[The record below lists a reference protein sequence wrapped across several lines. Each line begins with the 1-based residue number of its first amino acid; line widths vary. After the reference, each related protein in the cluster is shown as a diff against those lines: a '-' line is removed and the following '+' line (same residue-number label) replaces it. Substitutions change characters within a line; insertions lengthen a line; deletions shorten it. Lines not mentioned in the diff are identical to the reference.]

1 MELAH
6 TRRFR
11 IFRNCAQS
19 VDTTG
24 DYMPFVVIVDDRAT
38 NRSIFSKLAGSLGE
52 HIEVEAFAAPDPAL
66 KWIGSKIPDLI
77 ITDYKMP
84 QMTGA
89 AFTQQIRALPNG
101 MDVPIIVITAYDDRA
116 FRLEALEAGA
126 TDFVQTPIDHQE
138 FVTRARNLLK
148 IGTRQKLIR
157 SRAYELAKELHDVE
171 QERQEL
177 LRDSRDRLAQVIDT
191 VPAMISA
198 SDRRGECIFVNAY
211 QTAALSGDADGGE
224 TGFKGEHANRSRQLD
239 ARVFATELALPA
251 FEEEIADASG
261 TNRVFLTTKTPLR
274 SAFNLVT
281 SVLTTSLD
289 ITEIKRAERHL
300 HHVAHHDT
308 LTGLPNR
315 LQVHLR
321 LEDTIDTAAADN
333 SAFALHFLD
342 LDRFKS
348 ISDAFGHHNG
358 DVLLAQ
364 VAKRL
369 ATVLGPKDILGRLG
383 GDEFAVIQPYI
394 GEGLD
399 AEAEALILAEKIR
412 HSFDAA
418 FEIDTRII
426 HATCSLGITVFPRDG
441 ATLDALLQN
450 ADLAMYRAKTQG
462 RNTVCLFEPEMQS
475 AVRDAAQLE
484 IDLRAGLLNREL
496 VLHYQP
502 QQDAKT
508 RHITGAEALVRWNRP
523 GHGIVYPDQFL
534 PVAEEAG
541 LMNAINLWV
550 LDAACRQAA
559 SWERKG
565 TPVRVG
571 INLSASL
578 FRHHDVAKLVTAAVN
593 RVGVSPHLIDLELT
607 ETTFLEDH
615 EQARRQII
623 ALQKLGVSFSVDDF
637 GTGYASFTYIETLPL
652 NRLKID
658 QAFIHNMSSRPG
670 GSAVI
675 RAIIGLGRG
684 LGLRVVAEG
693 VETETQLAELREE
706 GCDEVQGYLL
716 SRPLGAAEFETF
728 FRAHEAALSLSPT
741 GQQQ

>member
-1 MELAH
+1 
-6 TRRFR
+6 
-11 IFRNCAQS
+11 
-19 VDTTG
+19 
-24 DYMPFVVIVDDRAT
+24 MPFVVIVDDRAT
-38 NRSIFSKLAGSLGE
+38 NRSIFSKLAGSLAE

-157 SRAYELAKELHDVE
+157 SRAYALAKELQDVE
-171 QERQEL
+171 MERQEL

-211 QTAALSGDADGGE
+211 QTATLNGDGDGGV
-224 TGFKGEHANRSRQLD
+224 TGFQGEHAQRSRQLD
-239 ARVFATELALPA
+239 ARVFATELPLPA
-251 FEEEIADASG
+251 FEEEITDAAG
-261 TNRVFLTTKTPLR
+261 VTRVFLTTKTPLK
-274 SAFNLVT
+274 SACNAVT

-289 ITEIKRAERHL
+289 ITERKRAERHL
-300 HHVAHHDT
+300 HHVAHHDS

-315 LQVHLR
+315 MQVHLR
-321 LEDTIDTAAADN
+321 LEDAIDSATAEN
-333 SAFALHFLD
+333 SEFALHFLD

-358 DVLLAQ
+358 DVLLAE
-364 VAKRL
+364 VARRL
-369 ATVLGPKDILGRLG
+369 AAVLGPQDTLGRLG
-383 GDEFAVIQPYI
+383 GDEFAVIQSSI
-394 GEGLD
+394 GVGLA
-399 AEAEALILAEKIR
+399 AEAEARLLAEKIR
-412 HSFDAA
+412 HSFDAP
-418 FEIDTRII
+418 FDIDGRSI
-426 HATCSLGITVFPRDG
+426 HTTCSLGITLFPRDG
-441 ATLDALLQN
+441 VTLDALLQN
-450 ADLAMYRAKTQG
+450 ADLAMYRAKAQG

-475 AVRDAAQLE
+475 AIRDAAQLE

-502 QQDAKT
+502 QLDTQT
-508 RHITGAEALVRWNRP
+508 RRITGAEALVRWNRP

-541 LMNAINLWV
+541 LMNAVNLWV
-550 LDAACRQAA
+550 LDTACRQAA
-559 SWERKG
+559 AWERRG
-565 TPVRVG
+565 MPIRVG
-571 INLSASL
+571 INLSASV
-578 FRHHDVAKLVTAAVN
+578 FRHHDVAKLVTAAIL
-593 RVGVSPHLIDLELT
+593 RTGVSPHLIDLELT

-615 EQARRQII
+615 EQARREII

-637 GTGYASFTYIETLPL
+637 GTGYASFTYVETLPL

-658 QAFIHNMSSRPG
+658 QAFIHNMTSRPG

-675 RAIIGLGRG
+675 RAIIGLSRG

-693 VETETQLAELREE
+693 VETEDQLAELHAE

-716 SRPLGAAEFETF
+716 CRPLEAAAFESF
-728 FRAHEAALSLSPT
+728 FRDHMATFAPGDASESEQSKD
-741 GQQQ
+741 

>member
-1 MELAH
+1 MA
-6 TRRFR
+6 
-11 IFRNCAQS
+11 
-19 VDTTG
+19 
-24 DYMPFVVIVDDRAT
+24 FVVIVDDRAT
-38 NRSIFSKLAGSLGE
+38 NRSIFSKLAGSLGDD
-52 HIEVEAFAAPDPAL
+52 IEVEAFAAPDPAL
-66 KWIGSKIPDLI
+66 KSIGAKIPDLI

-157 SRAYELAKELHDVE
+157 SRAYALAKELQDVE

-211 QTAALSGDADGGE
+211 QTAALDPDADGRE
-224 TGFKGEHANRSRQLD
+224 TGFQGEHAARSRQLD
-239 ARVFATELALPA
+239 ARVFATELPLPA
-251 FEEEIADASG
+251 FEEEITDAAG
-261 TNRVFLTTKTPLR
+261 KTRVFLTSKTPLR
-274 SAFNLVT
+274 SGFSLVT

-289 ITEIKRAERHL
+289 ITERKRAERHL
-300 HHVAHHDT
+300 HHVAHHDA

-315 LQVHLR
+315 MQVHLR
-321 LEDTIDTAAADN
+321 LEDAIDAATAEN
-333 SAFALHFLD
+333 CKFALHFLD

-358 DVLLAQ
+358 DVLLSK
-364 VAKRL
+364 VAERL
-369 ATVLGPKDILGRLG
+369 ATVVGPYDSLGRLG
-383 GDEFAVIQPYI
+383 GDEFAVIQPC
-394 GEGLD
+394 EGQGPR
-399 AEAEALILAEKIR
+399 AEAEAGALAEKIR

-418 FEIDTRII
+418 FQIDGRVI
-426 HATCSLGITVFPRDG
+426 HTTCSLGITLFPRDG
-441 ATLDALLQN
+441 TTLDALLQN
-450 ADLAMYRAKTQG
+450 ADLAMYRAKAQG
-462 RNTVCLFEPEMQS
+462 RNTICFFESGMQS
-475 AVRDAAQLE
+475 AVRDAAQIE
-484 IDLRAGLLNREL
+484 IDLRAGLLNEEL

-502 QQDAKT
+502 QQDAVT
-508 RHITGAEALVRWNRP
+508 RRITGVEALVRWNRP
-523 GHGIVYPDQFL
+523 GHGIVYPDRFL

-559 SWERKG
+559 SWERRG
-565 TPVRVG
+565 MPVRVG

-578 FRHHDVAKLVTAAVN
+578 FRHHDVAKLVAEAVS
-593 RVGVSPHLIDLELT
+593 RAGVSPHLIDLELT
-607 ETTFLEDH
+607 ETTFLENH
-615 EQARRQII
+615 EEARRQII
-623 ALQKLGVSFSVDDF
+623 ALQKLGISFSVDDF

-658 QAFIHNMSSRPG
+658 QAFIHNMNSRPG
-670 GSAVI
+670 GSAVV

-693 VETETQLAELREE
+693 VETEAQFAELSAE
-706 GCDEVQGYLL
+706 GCDEMQGYLL
-716 SRPLGAAEFETF
+716 SRPLAAAELETF
-728 FRAHEAALSLSPT
+728 LAARGTTAAHEAAGRSEQPEASEDL
-741 GQQQ
+741 

>member
-1 MELAH
+1 MA
-6 TRRFR
+6 
-11 IFRNCAQS
+11 
-19 VDTTG
+19 
-24 DYMPFVVIVDDRAT
+24 FVVIVDDRAT
-38 NRSIFSKLAGSLGE
+38 NRSIFSKLAGSLGDD
-52 HIEVEAFAAPDPAL
+52 IEVEAFAAPDPAL
-66 KWIGSKIPDLI
+66 KSIGAKIPDLI

-89 AFTQQIRALPNG
+89 AFTQQIRSLPNG
-101 MDVPIIVITAYDDRA
+101 LDVPIIVITAYDDRA

-157 SRAYELAKELHDVE
+157 SRAYALAKELQDVE
-171 QERQEL
+171 LERQEL

-211 QTAALSGDADGGE
+211 QTAALDPDADGRE
-224 TGFKGEHANRSRQLD
+224 TGFQGEHAVRSRQLD

-251 FEEEIADASG
+251 FEEEITDASG
-261 TNRVFLTTKTPLR
+261 TTRVFLTSKTPLR
-274 SAFNLVT
+274 SGSNLVT

-289 ITEIKRAERHL
+289 ITERKRAERHL
-300 HHVAHHDT
+300 HHVAHHDA

-315 LQVHLR
+315 MQVHLR
-321 LEDTIDTAAADN
+321 LEDAIDAATAEN
-333 SAFALHFLD
+333 CRFALHFLD

-358 DVLLAQ
+358 DVLLSK
-364 VAKRL
+364 VAERL
-369 ATVLGPKDILGRLG
+369 ATVMGPYDSLGRLG
-383 GDEFAVIQPYI
+383 GDEFAVIQPC
-394 GEGLD
+394 EGNGPH
-399 AEAEALILAEKIR
+399 AEAEAGALAEKIR

-418 FEIDTRII
+418 FQIDGRVI
-426 HATCSLGITVFPRDG
+426 HTTCSLGITLFPRDG
-441 ATLDALLQN
+441 TTLDALLQN
-450 ADLAMYRAKTQG
+450 ADLAMYRAKAQG
-462 RNTVCLFEPEMQS
+462 RNTICFFESGMQS
-475 AVRDAAQLE
+475 AVREAAQIE
-484 IDLRAGLLNREL
+484 IDLRAGLLNEEL

-502 QQDAKT
+502 QQDALT
-508 RHITGAEALVRWNRP
+508 RRITGVEALVRWDRP
-523 GHGIVYPDQFL
+523 GHGIVYPDRFL
-534 PVAEEAG
+534 PIAEEAG

-559 SWERKG
+559 SWEQKG
-565 TPVRVG
+565 MPVRVG

-578 FRHHDVAKLVTAAVN
+578 FRQHDVAKLVAEAVA
-593 RVGVSPHLIDLELT
+593 RAGVSPRLIDLELT
-607 ETTFLEDH
+607 ETTFLENH
-615 EQARRQII
+615 EEARRQII
-623 ALQKLGVSFSVDDF
+623 ALQKLGISFSVDDF

-670 GSAVI
+670 GSAVV

-693 VETETQLAELREE
+693 VETEAQFAELSAE
-706 GCDEVQGYLL
+706 GCDEMQGYLL
-716 SRPLGAAEFETF
+716 SRPLSAAELETF
-728 FRAHEAALSLSPT
+728 LSARETTAEHDAASVPERSE
-741 GQQQ
+741 GSQDA

>member
-1 MELAH
+1 M
-6 TRRFR
+6 
-11 IFRNCAQS
+11 
-19 VDTTG
+19 VDG
-24 DYMPFVVIVDDRAT
+24 EYMPFVVIVDDRAT

-52 HIEVEAFAAPDPAL
+52 QIEVEAFAAPDPAL

-138 FVTRARNLLK
+138 FITRARNLLK

-157 SRAYELAKELHDVE
+157 SRAYALAKELHDVE

-198 SDRRGECIFVNAY
+198 SDRRGDCIFVNAY
-211 QTAALSGDADGGE
+211 QTEALGGE
-224 TGFKGEHANRSRQLD
+224 EDGNQTGFRGDHAQRSRQLD
-239 ARVFATELALPA
+239 ARVFTSELPLPA
-251 FEEEIADASG
+251 FEEEIEDASG
-261 TNRVFLTTKTPLR
+261 VSRVFLTTKTPLK

-289 ITEIKRAERHL
+289 ITERKRAERHL
-300 HHVAHHDT
+300 LHVAHHDA

-315 LQVHLR
+315 LQLHRR
-321 LEDTIDTAAADN
+321 LEDTIGVAAAEN
-333 SAFALHFLD
+333 SEFALHFLD

-348 ISDAFGHHNG
+348 VSDAFGHHNG
-358 DVLLAQ
+358 DVLLEE
-364 VAKRL
+364 VAKRISEAL
-369 ATVLGPKDILGRLG
+369 SANDCLGRLG
-383 GDEFAVIQPYI
+383 GDEFAIIQTQI
-394 GEGLD
+394 GAGAD
-399 AEAEALILAEKIR
+399 AESQAVALAEKVR
-412 HSFDAA
+412 HC
-418 FEIDTRII
+418 FETPFLIDGRTI
-426 HATCSLGITVFPRDG
+426 HTSCSLGITLFPRDG
-441 ATLDALLQN
+441 ATMEALLQN
-450 ADLAMYRAKTQG
+450 ADLAMYRAKDQG
-462 RNTVCLFEPEMQS
+462 RNTACLFEPDMQS

-484 IDLRAGLLNREL
+484 IDLRAGLLGREL

-502 QQDAKT
+502 QQDAQT
-508 RHITGAEALVRWNRP
+508 RRITGAEALVRWNRP
-523 GHGIVYPDQFL
+523 GHGLVYPDHFL
-534 PVAEEAG
+534 PIAEEAG
-541 LMNAINLWV
+541 LMNAVNLWV

-565 TPVRVG
+565 MPVRVG

-578 FRHHDVAKLVTAAVN
+578 FRQHDVAQLVVAAIK
-593 RVGVSPHLIDLELT
+593 RSGVSPQLIDLELT

-623 ALQKLGVSFSVDDF
+623 DLQKLGVSFAVDDF
-637 GTGYASFTYIETLPL
+637 GTGYASFTYIEKLPL

-658 QAFIHNMSSRPG
+658 QAFIHNMNSRPG
-670 GSAVI
+670 GSAVV

-693 VETETQLAELREE
+693 VETEAQYAELRAE
-706 GCDEVQGYLL
+706 GCDEVQGYLF
-716 SRPLGAAEFETF
+716 SRPLEATAFETF
-728 FRAHEAALSLSPT
+728 VKTQGHGLAVEAAAPAP
-741 GQQQ
+741 

>member
-1 MELAH
+1 
-6 TRRFR
+6 
-11 IFRNCAQS
+11 
-19 VDTTG
+19 
-24 DYMPFVVIVDDRAT
+24 MPFVVIVDDRAT

-52 HIEVEAFAAPDPAL
+52 EIEVEAFAAPDPAL
-66 KWIGSKIPDLI
+66 KWIGTKIPDLI

-157 SRAYELAKELHDVE
+157 SRAYALAKELRDVE

-198 SDRRGECIFVNAY
+198 SDRRGDCIFVNAY
-211 QTAALSGDADGGE
+211 QTAVLGGE
-224 TGFKGEHANRSRQLD
+224 AEGLTGFTGEHVQRSSALD
-239 ARVFATELALPA
+239 ARVFSTELPLPA
-251 FEEEIADASG
+251 FEEDITDASG
-261 TNRVFLTTKTPLR
+261 TTRVFLTTKTPLK

-289 ITEIKRAERHL
+289 ITERKRAERHL
-300 HHVAHHDT
+300 HYVAHHDA

-315 LQVHLR
+315 MQLHLR
-321 LEDTIDTAAADN
+321 LEDAIDAAAADT
-333 SAFALHFLD
+333 SEFALHFLD

-348 ISDAFGHHNG
+348 VSDAFGHHNG
-358 DVLLAQ
+358 DVLLAE
-364 VAKRL
+364 VAKRIAKIL
-369 ATVLGPKDILGRLG
+369 APTDYLGRLG
-383 GDEFAVIQPYI
+383 GDEFAVIQPQLGI
-394 GEGLD
+394 GPD
-399 AEAEALILAEKIR
+399 TEAEARVLAEKIH
-412 HSFDAA
+412 HSFDAP
-418 FEIDTRII
+418 FEIDGRSI
-426 HATCSLGITVFPRDG
+426 HTSCSLGITLFPRDG
-441 ATLDALLQN
+441 TTMDALLQN
-450 ADLAMYRAKTQG
+450 ADLAMYRAKAQG
-462 RNTVCLFEPEMQS
+462 RNTVCLFEPAMQS
-475 AVRDAAQLE
+475 DMRDAAQLE
-484 IDLRAGLLNREL
+484 IDLRAGLISREL

-502 QQDAKT
+502 QQDAQT
-508 RHITGAEALVRWNRP
+508 GQITGAEALVRWNRP
-523 GHGIVYPDQFL
+523 GHGVVYPDGFL

-541 LMNAINLWV
+541 LMNTISLWV

-559 SWERKG
+559 AWERKG
-565 TPVRVG
+565 MPVRVG

-578 FRHHDVAKLVTAAVN
+578 FRQHDVAKLVKAAVA
-593 RVGVSPHLIDLELT
+593 RAGVSANLIDLELT

-615 EQARRQII
+615 DQARRQII
-623 ALQKLGVSFSVDDF
+623 DLQKIGISFSVDDF

-658 QAFIHNMSSRPG
+658 QAFVHNMSSQPG
-670 GSAVI
+670 GSAVV

-693 VETETQLAELREE
+693 VETEAQLVELRAE
-706 GCDEVQGYLL
+706 GCDEVQGYFL
-716 SRPLGAAEFETF
+716 SRPLAAADFEIF
-728 FRAHEAALSLSPT
+728 LQAHGRDPGPSAT
-741 GQQQ
+741 GPSE

>member
-1 MELAH
+1 
-6 TRRFR
+6 
-11 IFRNCAQS
+11 
-19 VDTTG
+19 
-24 DYMPFVVIVDDRAT
+24 MPFVVIVDDRAT

-52 HIEVEAFAAPDPAL
+52 QIEVEAFAAPDPAL
-66 KWIGSKIPDLI
+66 KWIGAKIPDLV

-157 SRAYELAKELHDVE
+157 SRAFALAKELQDVE

-198 SDRRGECIFVNAY
+198 SDRRGDCIFVNAY
-211 QTAALSGDADGGE
+211 QTATLGGE
-224 TGFKGEHANRSRQLD
+224 TEAGVTGFQGEHAQRSRQLD
-239 ARVFATELALPA
+239 ARVFATEMPLPA
-251 FEEEIADASG
+251 FEEEIDDASG
-261 TNRVFLTTKTPLR
+261 MTRVFLTTKTPLK

-289 ITEIKRAERHL
+289 ITERKRAERHL
-300 HHVAHHDT
+300 HHVAHHDS

-315 LQVHLR
+315 MQLHLR
-321 LEDTIDTAAADN
+321 LEDAIDSATADG
-333 SAFALHFLD
+333 SEFALHFLD
-342 LDRFKS
+342 LDRFKT

-358 DVLLAQ
+358 DVLLAE
-364 VAKRL
+364 VAERL
-369 ATVLGPKDILGRLG
+369 ATVLGPTDIIGRLG
-383 GDEFAVIQPYI
+383 GDEFAVIQPRI
-394 GEGLD
+394 GAGPD
-399 AEAEALILAEKIR
+399 AETEACMLAEKIL
-412 HSFDAA
+412 HAFDAA
-418 FEIDTRII
+418 FEIDGRSI
-426 HATCSLGITVFPRDG
+426 HTTCSLGITLFPRDG
-441 ATLDALLQN
+441 ATLDTLLQN
-450 ADLAMYRAKTQG
+450 ADLAMYRAKKQG
-462 RNTVCLFEPEMQS
+462 RNSLCLFEPEMQS
-475 AVRDAAQLE
+475 AIRDAAQLE
-484 IDLRAGLLNREL
+484 IDLRAGLLNHEL

-502 QQDAKT
+502 QQDART
-508 RHITGAEALVRWNRP
+508 GRITGAEALVRWHRP

-559 SWERKG
+559 HWEHKG
-565 TPVRVG
+565 MPLRVG

-578 FRHHDVAKLVTAAVN
+578 FRNHDVAKLVTAAVTHA
-593 RVGVSPHLIDLELT
+593 RVSPHLIDLELT

-615 EQARRQII
+615 EQARRQIMV
-623 ALQKLGVSFSVDDF
+623 LQKLGISFSVDDF

-693 VETETQLAELREE
+693 VETEAQLAELRAE

-716 SRPLGAAEFETF
+716 SRPLESAEFETF
-728 FRAHEAALSLSPT
+728 FRAHGTQFAMST
-741 GQQQ
+741 VGQSE

>member
-1 MELAH
+1 
-6 TRRFR
+6 
-11 IFRNCAQS
+11 
-19 VDTTG
+19 
-24 DYMPFVVIVDDRAT
+24 MPFVVIVDDRAT

-52 HIEVEAFAAPDPAL
+52 DIEVEAFAAPDPAL
-66 KWIGSKIPDLI
+66 KWIAAKIPDLV

-89 AFTQQIRALPNG
+89 AFTRQIRALPNG

-157 SRAYELAKELHDVE
+157 SRAYALAKELQDVE

-177 LRDSRDRLAQVIDT
+177 LRDSLDRLAQVIDT

-198 SDRRGECIFVNAY
+198 SDRRGECILVNAY
-211 QTAALSGDADGGE
+211 QTALLSGDADAGV
-224 TGFKGEHANRSRQLD
+224 TGFQGQHQQRSRQLD
-239 ARVFATELALPA
+239 TRVFATELPLPA
-251 FEEEIADASG
+251 FEEEITDASG
-261 TNRVFLTTKTPLR
+261 VTRVFLTTKTPLR

-289 ITEIKRAERHL
+289 ITERKRAERHL
-300 HHVAHHDT
+300 HHVAHHDA

-315 LQVHLR
+315 MHVHLR
-321 LEDTIDTAAADN
+321 LEDAMDAALADN
-333 SAFALHFLD
+333 SEFALHFLD

-358 DVLLAQ
+358 DVLIGK
-364 VAKRL
+364 VAERL
-369 ATVLGPKDILGRLG
+369 ATVLGPQDVLGRLG
-383 GDEFAVIQPYI
+383 GDEFAVIQPNI
-394 GEGLD
+394 GLGVD
-399 AEAEALILAEKIR
+399 AEAEARDLAEKIR

-418 FEIDTRII
+418 FEIDGRSI
-426 HATCSLGITVFPRDG
+426 HTTCSLGITLFPGDG

-450 ADLAMYRAKTQG
+450 ADLAMYGAKAQG

-475 AVRDAAQLE
+475 TMREAAQLE
-484 IDLRAGLLNREL
+484 IDLRAGLLDREL

-502 QQDAKT
+502 QLDAQT
-508 RHITGAEALVRWNRP
+508 RRITGAEALVRWKRP
-523 GHGIVYPDQFL
+523 GHGFVYPDRFL

-559 SWERKG
+559 AWERKG
-565 TPVRVG
+565 MPTRVG
-571 INLSASL
+571 INLSASV
-578 FRHHDVAKLVTAAVN
+578 FRDHDVAKLVTAAVL
-593 RVGVSPHLIDLELT
+593 RAGVSPHLIDLELT

-623 ALQKLGVSFSVDDF
+623 ALQKLGISFSVDDF
-637 GTGYASFTYIETLPL
+637 GTGYASFTYVESLPL

-658 QAFIHNMSSRPG
+658 RAFIQNMSSRPG

-675 RAIIGLGRG
+675 RAIIGLSRG

-693 VETETQLAELREE
+693 VETEAQLAELRAE
-706 GCDEVQGYLL
+706 GCHEVQGYLL
-716 SRPLGAAEFETF
+716 SRPLETAEFEAF
-728 FRAHEAALSLSPT
+728 FESHEFAPTRASH
-741 GQQQ
+741 G

>member
-1 MELAH
+1 M
-6 TRRFR
+6 
-11 IFRNCAQS
+11 Q
-19 VDTTG
+19 
-24 DYMPFVVIVDDRAT
+24 FVVIVDDRAT

-66 KWIGSKIPDLI
+66 KWIGSKIPDLV

-157 SRAYELAKELHDVE
+157 SRAYALAKELQDVE

-198 SDRRGECIFVNAY
+198 SDRRGDCVFVNAY
-211 QTAALSGDADGGE
+211 QTAALSGDRDGSV
-224 TGFKGEHANRSRQLD
+224 TGFRGEHAQRSRQLD
-239 ARVFATELALPA
+239 GRVFASEMPLPA
-251 FEEEIADASG
+251 FEEEITDASG
-261 TNRVFLTTKTPLR
+261 VKRVFLTTKTPLK
-274 SAFNLVT
+274 SAFNIVT

-289 ITEIKRAERHL
+289 ITERKRAEQHL
-300 HHVAHHDT
+300 HHVAHHDP

-315 LQVHLR
+315 MLIHMR
-321 LEDTIDTAAADN
+321 LEDAIDAESALN
-333 SAFALHFLD
+333 SEFALHFLD

-358 DVLLAQ
+358 DVLLTR
-364 VAKRL
+364 VAERL
-369 ATVLGPKDILGRLG
+369 ASVLGPKDILGRLG
-383 GDEFAVIQPYI
+383 GDEFAVIQPSI
-394 GEGLD
+394 GVGMD
-399 AEAEALILAEKIR
+399 AEAEALILAEKVR

-418 FEIDTRII
+418 FEIDGRCI
-426 HATCSLGITVFPRDG
+426 HTTCSLGITLFPRDG
-441 ATLDALLQN
+441 TTLDALLQN
-450 ADLAMYRAKTQG
+450 ADLAMYRAKAQG
-462 RNTVCLFEPEMQS
+462 RNTVCLFEPDMQS
-475 AVRDAAQLE
+475 AMRDAAQLE
-484 IDLRAGLLNREL
+484 IDLRAGLLKREL

-502 QQDAKT
+502 QQDART
-508 RHITGAEALVRWNRP
+508 RRITGAEALVRWDRP
-523 GHGIVYPDQFL
+523 GHGIVSPDRFL

-565 TPVRVG
+565 MPVRVG

-578 FRHHDVAKLVTAAVN
+578 FRDYDVAKLVAAAVA
-593 RVGVSPHLIDLELT
+593 RAGVSPHLIDLELT

-615 EQARRQII
+615 EQARRQIM
-623 ALQKLGVSFSVDDF
+623 ALQKIGISFSVDDF
-637 GTGYASFTYIETLPL
+637 GTGYASFTYIEKLPL

-693 VETETQLAELREE
+693 VETETQLAELVAE

-716 SRPLGAAEFETF
+716 SRPLEAAEFETF
-728 FRAHEAALSLSPT
+728 FEAHGTTLELSAP
-741 GQQQ
+741 GQSG

>member
-1 MELAH
+1 
-6 TRRFR
+6 
-11 IFRNCAQS
+11 
-19 VDTTG
+19 
-24 DYMPFVVIVDDRAT
+24 MPFVVIVDDRAT
-38 NRSIFSKLAGSLGE
+38 NRSIFSKLAGSLGDQ
-52 HIEVEAFAAPDPAL
+52 IEVEAFSAPDPAL
-66 KWIGSKIPDLI
+66 KWIGTKIPDLI

-148 IGTRQKLIR
+148 IGTRQKQIR
-157 SRAYELAKELHDVE
+157 SRAYALAKELQDVE

-198 SDRRGECIFVNAY
+198 SDRRGDCIFVNAY
-211 QTAALSGDADGGE
+211 QTALLGGDPDGGL
-224 TGFKGEHANRSRQLD
+224 TGFKGDHAVRSRQLD
-239 ARVFATELALPA
+239 ARVFASELPLPA
-251 FEEEIADASG
+251 FEEEVTDASG
-261 TNRVFLTTKTPLR
+261 TRRVFLTTKTPLK

-289 ITEIKRAERHL
+289 ITERKRAERHL
-300 HHVAHHDT
+300 HHVAHHDP

-315 LQVHLR
+315 LQLHLN
-321 LEDTIDTAAADN
+321 LEDAIDAATAT
-333 SAFALHFLD
+333 STEFALHFLD

-358 DVLLAQ
+358 DVLLSE
-364 VAKRL
+364 VAKRM
-369 ATVLGPKDILGRLG
+369 AKVLGPDDVLGRLG
-383 GDEFAVIQPYI
+383 GDEFAIIQTNI
-394 GEGLD
+394 GKGPDGDAD
-399 AEAEALILAEKIR
+399 AEARILAETIR
-412 HSFDAA
+412 HIFDAP
-418 FEIDTRII
+418 FKIDGRSI
-426 HATCSLGITVFPRDG
+426 HTSCSLGITLFPGDG
-441 ATLDALLQN
+441 ITLDRLLQN
-450 ADLAMYRAKTQG
+450 ADLAMYRAKAQG

-484 IDLRAGLLNREL
+484 IDLRAGLLRNEL

-502 QQDAKT
+502 QQDA
-508 RHITGAEALVRWNRP
+508 RSRRITGVEALVRWNRP
-523 GHGIVYPDQFL
+523 DHGIVYPDQFL
-534 PVAEEAG
+534 AVAEEAG
-541 LMNAINLWV
+541 LMISINIWV

-559 SWERKG
+559 AWERNG
-565 TPVRVG
+565 MPTRVA

-578 FRHHDVAKLVTAAVN
+578 FRNHDVAKLVADTVARA
-593 RVGVSPHLIDLELT
+593 GVSPRLIDLELT
-607 ETTFLEDH
+607 ETTFLDDH
-615 EQARRQII
+615 EAARQQIV
-623 ALQKLGVSFSVDDF
+623 ALQKLGISFSVDDF
-637 GTGYASFTYIETLPL
+637 GTGYASFTYIEKLPV

-658 QAFIHNMSSRPG
+658 QAFIHNMSSRPE

-693 VETETQLAELREE
+693 VETEAQLAELRAE
-706 GCDEVQGYLL
+706 GCDEVQGYLF
-716 SRPLGAAEFETF
+716 SRPLEAAEFETF
-728 FRAHEAALSLSPT
+728 HQAHGRVLALT
-741 GQQQ
+741 GMASSQ

>member
-1 MELAH
+1 
-6 TRRFR
+6 
-11 IFRNCAQS
+11 
-19 VDTTG
+19 
-24 DYMPFVVIVDDRAT
+24 MPFVVIVDDRAT
-38 NRSIFSKLAGSLGE
+38 NRSIFSKLAGSLGDK
-52 HIEVEAFAAPDPAL
+52 IEVEAFSAPDPAL
-66 KWIGSKIPDLI
+66 KWIGTKIPDLI

-148 IGTRQKLIR
+148 IGTRQKQIR
-157 SRAYELAKELHDVE
+157 SRAYALAKELQDVE

-198 SDRRGECIFVNAY
+198 ADRRGACIFVNAY
-211 QTAALSGDADGGE
+211 QTALLGGDPESGL
-224 TGFKGEHANRSRQLD
+224 TGFRGDHAVRSRQLD
-239 ARVFATELALPA
+239 ARVFASELPLPA
-251 FEEEIADASG
+251 FEEEITDASG
-261 TNRVFLTTKTPLR
+261 TRRVFLTTKTPLK
-274 SAFNLVT
+274 STFNLVT

-289 ITEIKRAERHL
+289 ITERKRAERHL
-300 HHVAHHDT
+300 HHVAHHDP

-315 LQVHLR
+315 LQLHLN
-321 LEDTIDTAAADN
+321 LEDAIDAATATN
-333 SAFALHFLD
+333 TEFALHFLD

-358 DVLLAQ
+358 DVLLSE
-364 VAKRL
+364 VAKRM
-369 ATVLGPKDILGRLG
+369 AKVLGPDDVLGRLG
-383 GDEFAVIQPYI
+383 GDEFAIIQTNI
-394 GEGLD
+394 GTGPDGD
-399 AEAEALILAEKIR
+399 ADADARALAETIR
-412 HSFDAA
+412 HIFDAP
-418 FEIDTRII
+418 FNIDGRSI
-426 HATCSLGITVFPRDG
+426 HTSCSLGITLFPRDG
-441 ATLDALLQN
+441 STLDTLLQN
-450 ADLAMYRAKTQG
+450 ADLAMYGAKAQG
-462 RNTVCLFEPEMQS
+462 RQTVCLFEPEMQS

-484 IDLRAGLLNREL
+484 IDLRAGLLRNEL

-502 QQDAKT
+502 QQDA
-508 RHITGAEALVRWNRP
+508 RSRRITGVEALVRWNRP

-534 PVAEEAG
+534 AVAEEAG
-541 LMNAINLWV
+541 LMIAINIWV

-559 SWERKG
+559 RWERDG
-565 TPVRVG
+565 MPTRVA

-578 FRHHDVAKLVTAAVN
+578 FRNHDVAKLVTDTVARA
-593 RVGVSPHLIDLELT
+593 GVSPRLIDLELT
-607 ETTFLEDH
+607 ETTFLDDH
-615 EQARRQII
+615 EAARQQIV
-623 ALQKLGVSFSVDDF
+623 ALQKMGISFSVDDF
-637 GTGYASFTYIETLPL
+637 GTGYASFTYIEKLPV

-658 QAFIHNMSSRPG
+658 QAFIHNMSSRPE

-693 VETETQLAELREE
+693 VETEAQLAELRAE
-706 GCDEVQGYLL
+706 GCDEVQGYLF
-716 SRPLGAAEFETF
+716 SRPLEAAEFETF
-728 FRAHEAALSLSPT
+728 YQAHGRDLALT
-741 GQQQ
+741 GVAPSQ

>member
-1 MELAH
+1 
-6 TRRFR
+6 
-11 IFRNCAQS
+11 
-19 VDTTG
+19 
-24 DYMPFVVIVDDRAT
+24 MPFVVIVDDRAT

-66 KWIGSKIPDLI
+66 KWIGAKIPDLV

-157 SRAYELAKELHDVE
+157 NRAYALAKELQDVE

-211 QTAALSGDADGGE
+211 QTAALGGDTDSGV
-224 TGFKGEHANRSRQLD
+224 TGFKGEHAQRSRQLD
-239 ARVFATELALPA
+239 ARVFATELPLPA
-251 FEEEIADASG
+251 FEEDITDLSG
-261 TNRVFLTTKTPLR
+261 TTRVFLTTKTPLK

-289 ITEIKRAERHL
+289 ITERKRAERHL
-300 HHVAHHDT
+300 HYVAHHDA

-315 LQVHLR
+315 MQLHLR
-321 LEDTIDTAAADN
+321 LEDAIDAALADT
-333 SAFALHFLD
+333 SEFALHFLD

-358 DVLLAQ
+358 DVLLEK
-364 VAKRL
+364 VAERL
-369 ATVLGPKDILGRLG
+369 VTVLGPQDMLGRLG
-383 GDEFAVIQPYI
+383 GDEFAVIQPSI
-394 GEGLD
+394 GVGLD
-399 AEAEALILAEKIR
+399 AEEDARILAEKIR
-412 HSFDAA
+412 HSFDAP
-418 FEIDTRII
+418 FEIDGRSI
-426 HATCSLGITVFPRDG
+426 HTTCSLGITLFPRDG

-450 ADLAMYRAKTQG
+450 ADLAMYRAKAQG
-462 RNTVCLFEPEMQS
+462 RNTVCLFEAEMQS
-475 AVRDAAQLE
+475 AMRDGAQLE

-496 VLHYQP
+496 TLHYQP
-502 QQDAKT
+502 QLDART
-508 RHITGAEALVRWNRP
+508 RRITGAEALLRWNRP
-523 GHGIVYPDQFL
+523 GHGVVYPDDFL

-559 SWERKG
+559 AWERKG
-565 TPVRVG
+565 MPVRVG
-571 INLSASL
+571 INLSASV
-578 FRHHDVAKLVTAAVN
+578 FRDHDVAKLVAAAVL
-593 RVGVSPHLIDLELT
+593 RAGVSPLLIDLELT

-623 ALQKLGVSFSVDDF
+623 ALQQLGVSFSVDDF
-637 GTGYASFTYIETLPL
+637 GTGYASFTYVETLPL

-675 RAIIGLGRG
+675 RAIIGLSRG

-693 VETETQLAELREE
+693 VETEAQFAELRAE

-716 SRPLGAAEFETF
+716 SRPLEPAEFERF
-728 FRAHEAALSLSPT
+728 FSAHGVGLDVSAVH
-741 GQQQ
+741 QD

>member
-1 MELAH
+1 
-6 TRRFR
+6 
-11 IFRNCAQS
+11 
-19 VDTTG
+19 
-24 DYMPFVVIVDDRAT
+24 MPFVVIVDDRAT

-52 HIEVEAFAAPDPAL
+52 NIEVEAFAAPDPAL
-66 KWIGSKIPDLI
+66 KWIGAKIPDLV

-157 SRAYELAKELHDVE
+157 SRAYALAKELHDVE

-198 SDRRGECIFVNAY
+198 SDRRGDCIFVNAY
-211 QTAALSGDADGGE
+211 QTAVLGGDADSGA
-224 TGFKGEHANRSRQLD
+224 TGFQGEHAQRSRQLD
-239 ARVFATELALPA
+239 ARVFATELPLPA
-251 FEEEIADASG
+251 FEEEITDASG
-261 TNRVFLTTKTPLR
+261 TERVFLTTKTPLK

-289 ITEIKRAERHL
+289 ITERKRAERHL

-308 LTGLPNR
+308 LTELPNR

-321 LEDTIDTAAADN
+321 LEDAIDAALSED
-333 SAFALHFLD
+333 SEFALHFLD

-358 DVLLAQ
+358 DALLGK
-364 VAKRL
+364 VAERL
-369 ATVLGPKDILGRLG
+369 ATVLGPKDTLGRLG
-383 GDEFAVIQPYI
+383 GDEFAVIQSGI
-394 GEGLD
+394 GAGLD
-399 AEAEALILAEKIR
+399 AEADALVLAEKIR

-418 FEIDTRII
+418 FDIDGRSI
-426 HATCSLGITVFPRDG
+426 HTTCSLGITLFPRDG

-450 ADLAMYRAKTQG
+450 ADLAMYRAKAQG
-462 RNTVCLFEPEMQS
+462 RNTVCLFEPDMQT
-475 AVRDAAQLE
+475 AMRDAAQLE
-484 IDLRAGLLNREL
+484 IDLRAGLLNDEL

-502 QQDAKT
+502 QLDAQT
-508 RHITGAEALVRWNRP
+508 RRIIGAEALVRWNRP

-541 LMNAINLWV
+541 LMSAVNLWV

-559 SWERKG
+559 AWERKG
-565 TPVRVG
+565 MPVRVG
-571 INLSASL
+571 INLSASV
-578 FRHHDVAKLVTAAVN
+578 FRHHDVAKLVTAAVD
-593 RVGVSPHLIDLELT
+593 RSGVSPHLLDLELT

-623 ALQKLGVSFSVDDF
+623 ALQKTGISFSVDDF
-637 GTGYASFTYIETLPL
+637 GTGYASFTYVETLPL

-658 QAFIHNMSSRPG
+658 QAFIHNLSSRPG

-675 RAIIGLGRG
+675 RAIIGLSKG

-693 VETETQLAELREE
+693 VETEAQFAELRAE

-716 SRPLGAAEFETF
+716 SRPLAAAEFESF
-728 FRAHEAALSLSPT
+728 FRVHDLSLT
-741 GQQQ
+741 

>member
-1 MELAH
+1 
-6 TRRFR
+6 
-11 IFRNCAQS
+11 
-19 VDTTG
+19 
-24 DYMPFVVIVDDRAT
+24 MPFVVIVDDRAT

-66 KWIGSKIPDLI
+66 KWIGAKIPDLI

-157 SRAYELAKELHDVE
+157 SRAFALAKELQDIE

-211 QTAALSGDADGGE
+211 QTSALGEDTDGGV
-224 TGFKGEHANRSRQLD
+224 TGFKGEHAQRSRQLD
-239 ARVFATELALPA
+239 ARVFATELPLPA
-251 FEEEIADASG
+251 FEEEMTDASG
-261 TNRVFLTTKTPLR
+261 ATRVFLTTKTPLK
-274 SAFNLVT
+274 STFNLVT

-289 ITEIKRAERHL
+289 ITERKRAERHL
-300 HHVAHHDT
+300 HHVAHHDA

-321 LEDTIDTAAADN
+321 LEDTIDAALAETN
-333 SAFALHFLD
+333 EFALHFLD

-358 DVLLAQ
+358 DVLLSK
-364 VAKRL
+364 VAERL
-369 ATVLGPKDILGRLG
+369 ATVLGPQDVLGRLG

-394 GEGLD
+394 GIGLD
-399 AEAEALILAEKIR
+399 AEADAGILAEKIR
-412 HSFDAA
+412 HSFDAP
-418 FEIDTRII
+418 FDIDGRSI
-426 HATCSLGITVFPRDG
+426 HTTCSLGITLFPRDG
-441 ATLDALLQN
+441 VTMDALLQN
-450 ADLAMYRAKTQG
+450 ADLAMYRAKAQG
-462 RNTVCLFEPEMQS
+462 RNCVCLFESDMQS
-475 AVRDAAQLE
+475 AMRDAAQLE
-484 IDLRAGLLNREL
+484 IDLRAGLLQREL

-502 QQDAKT
+502 QLDART
-508 RHITGAEALVRWNRP
+508 RCITGAEALVRWNRQ
-523 GHGIVYPDQFL
+523 GHGLVYPDQFL
-534 PVAEEAG
+534 PIAEEAG
-541 LMNAINLWV
+541 LMNAINIWV

-565 TPVRVG
+565 MPVRIG
-571 INLSASL
+571 INLSASV
-578 FRHHDVAKLVTAAVN
+578 FRHHDVAKLVAAAVL
-593 RVGVSPHLIDLELT
+593 RAGVSPHLIDLELT

-615 EQARRQII
+615 EQARRQIV
-623 ALQKLGVSFSVDDF
+623 ALQQLGISFSVDDF
-637 GTGYASFTYIETLPL
+637 GTGYASFTYVETLPL

-658 QAFIHNMSSRPG
+658 QGFVQNMSNRPG
-670 GSAVI
+670 GSAII
-675 RAIIGLGRG
+675 RAIIGLSRG

-693 VETETQLAELREE
+693 VETEAQFEELLAE
-706 GCDEVQGYLL
+706 GCDEVQGFLL
-716 SRPLGAAEFETF
+716 SRPLEAAEFETF
-728 FRAHEAALSLSPT
+728 FAAHGTNFALSLEHRE
-741 GQQQ
+741 

>member
-1 MELAH
+1 
-6 TRRFR
+6 
-11 IFRNCAQS
+11 
-19 VDTTG
+19 
-24 DYMPFVVIVDDRAT
+24 MPFVVIVDDRAT

-66 KWIGSKIPDLI
+66 KWIGAKIPDLV

-157 SRAYELAKELHDVE
+157 NRAFALAKELQDVE

-211 QTAALSGDADGGE
+211 QTAALGEDTDGGV
-224 TGFKGEHANRSRQLD
+224 TGFKGEHAQRSRQLD
-239 ARVFATELALPA
+239 ARVFATESPLPA
-251 FEEEIADASG
+251 FEEDVTDASG
-261 TNRVFLTTKTPLR
+261 TTRVFLTTKTPLK
-274 SAFNLVT
+274 SAFNHVT

-289 ITEIKRAERHL
+289 ITERKRAERHL
-300 HHVAHHDT
+300 HHVAHHDS

-315 LQVHLR
+315 MQLHLR
-321 LEDTIDTAAADN
+321 LEDAIDAALADT
-333 SAFALHFLD
+333 SEFALHFLD

-358 DVLLAQ
+358 DVLLGK
-364 VAKRL
+364 VAERL
-369 ATVLGPKDILGRLG
+369 VTVLGPNDMLGRLG
-383 GDEFAVIQPYI
+383 GDEFAVIQPSI
-394 GEGLD
+394 GVGLD
-399 AEAEALILAEKIR
+399 AEDDARILAEKIR
-412 HSFDAA
+412 HSFDAP
-418 FEIDTRII
+418 FDIDGRSI
-426 HATCSLGITVFPRDG
+426 HTTCSLGITLFPRDG

-450 ADLAMYRAKTQG
+450 ADLAMYGAKAQG

-475 AVRDAAQLE
+475 AMRDAAQIE

-502 QQDAKT
+502 QLDAQT
-508 RHITGAEALVRWNRP
+508 RRITGAEALVRWNRK
-523 GHGIVYPDQFL
+523 GRGVVYPDEFL

-565 TPVRVG
+565 MPVRVG
-571 INLSASL
+571 INLSASV
-578 FRHHDVAKLVTAAVN
+578 FRHHDVAKLVTAAVL
-593 RVGVSPHLIDLELT
+593 RAGVSPHLIDLELT

-623 ALQKLGVSFSVDDF
+623 ALQQLGVSFSVDDF
-637 GTGYASFTYIETLPL
+637 GTGYASFTYVETLPL

-675 RAIIGLGRG
+675 RAIIGLSRG

-693 VETETQLAELREE
+693 VETEAQFAELRAE
-706 GCDEVQGYLL
+706 GCDEVQGFLL
-716 SRPLGAAEFETF
+716 SGPLEAAEFENF
-728 FRAHEAALSLSPT
+728 FEAHGIALDLSAAHRD
-741 GQQQ
+741 

>member
-1 MELAH
+1 
-6 TRRFR
+6 
-11 IFRNCAQS
+11 
-19 VDTTG
+19 
-24 DYMPFVVIVDDRAT
+24 MPFVVIVDDRAT
-38 NRSIFSKLAGSLGE
+38 NRSIFSKLAGSLGDK
-52 HIEVEAFAAPDPAL
+52 IEVEAFAAPDTAL
-66 KWIGSKIPDLI
+66 NWIGTKIPDLV

-138 FVTRARNLLK
+138 FITRARNLLK
-148 IGTRQKLIR
+148 IGTRQKQIR
-157 SRAYELAKELHDVE
+157 SRAYALAKELHDVE

-198 SDRRGECIFVNAY
+198 ADRRGDCIFVNAY
-211 QTAALSGDADGGE
+211 QTALLGGDAERGV
-224 TGFKGEHANRSRQLD
+224 TGFRGEHAARSRQLD
-239 ARVFATELALPA
+239 GRVFASELPLPA
-251 FEEEIADASG
+251 FEEEITDATG
-261 TNRVFLTTKTPLR
+261 TTRVFLTSKTPLK

-289 ITEIKRAERHL
+289 ITERKRAERHL

-315 LQVHLR
+315 LQLHLD
-321 LEDTIDTAAADN
+321 LEDAIDGASASG

-342 LDRFKS
+342 LDRFKT

-358 DVLLAQ
+358 DMLLCE

-369 ATVLGPKDILGRLG
+369 SAALGQDDLLGRLG
-383 GDEFAVIQPYI
+383 GDEFAIIQRKI
-394 GEGLD
+394 GTGPVPD
-399 AEAEALILAEKIR
+399 ADADARALGETIR
-412 HSFDAA
+412 HSFDAP
-418 FEIDTRII
+418 FSIDGRSI
-426 HATCSLGITVFPRDG
+426 HTSCSLGITLFPRDG
-441 ATLDALLQN
+441 TTRDTLLQN
-450 ADLAMYRAKTQG
+450 ADLAMYRAKAQG
-462 RNTVCLFEPEMQS
+462 RNAVCLFEPEMQS

-484 IDLRAGLLNREL
+484 IDLRAGLLRNEL
-496 VLHYQP
+496 VMHYQP
-502 QQDAKT
+502 QQDAQNG
-508 RHITGAEALVRWNRP
+508 RITGAEALVRWNRP

-541 LMNAINLWV
+541 LMTAVNLWV

-559 SWERKG
+559 SWERHG
-565 TPVRVG
+565 MPTRVA

-578 FRHHDVAKLVTAAVN
+578 FRHHDVATVVMEIIN
-593 RVGVSPHLIDLELT
+593 RAGVSPRLIDLELT

-615 EQARRQII
+615 ESARRQIV
-623 ALQKLGVSFSVDDF
+623 ALQKQGISFSVDDF
-637 GTGYASFTYIETLPL
+637 GTGYASFTYIEKLPV

-658 QAFIHNMSSRPG
+658 QAFIHNMSSRPE

-693 VETETQLAELREE
+693 VETEAQLTELRAE
-706 GCDEVQGYLL
+706 GCDEVQGYLF
-716 SRPLGAAEFETF
+716 SRPLEAPAFEAYIQAHGRHVALTGAAP
-728 FRAHEAALSLSPT
+728 S
-741 GQQQ
+741 Q

>member
-1 MELAH
+1 
-6 TRRFR
+6 
-11 IFRNCAQS
+11 
-19 VDTTG
+19 
-24 DYMPFVVIVDDRAT
+24 MPFVVIVDDRAT

-66 KWIGSKIPDLI
+66 KWIGAKIPDLI

-101 MDVPIIVITAYDDRA
+101 IDVPIIVITAYDDRA

-157 SRAYELAKELHDVE
+157 SRAHALAKELQDVE

-198 SDRRGECIFVNAY
+198 SDRRGDCIFVNLY
-211 QTAALSGDADGGE
+211 QTAALGGLADGGV
-224 TGFKGEHANRSRQLD
+224 TGFKGEHAQRSRQLD
-239 ARVFATELALPA
+239 GRVFATEMPLPA
-251 FEEEIADASG
+251 FEEEIVDASG
-261 TNRVFLTTKTPLR
+261 TTRVFLTTKTPLK

-289 ITEIKRAERHL
+289 ITERKRAERHL
-300 HHVAHHDT
+300 HHVAHHDS

-315 LQVHLR
+315 MQVHLR
-321 LEDTIDTAAADN
+321 LEDAIDAATAEN
-333 SAFALHFLD
+333 GEFALHFLD

-358 DVLLAQ
+358 DVLLGK
-364 VAKRL
+364 VAERL
-369 ATVLGPKDILGRLG
+369 ATVLGPQDSLGRLG
-383 GDEFAVIQPYI
+383 GDEFAVIQPNI
-394 GEGLD
+394 GLGVE
-399 AEAEALILAEKIR
+399 AEAEALLLAEKIR

-418 FEIDTRII
+418 FEIDGRSI
-426 HATCSLGITVFPRDG
+426 HTTCSLGITLFPRDG
-441 ATLDALLQN
+441 TTLDALLQN
-450 ADLAMYRAKTQG
+450 ADLAMYRAKDQG
-462 RNTVCLFEPEMQS
+462 RNTVCLFEPDMQS
-475 AVRDAAQLE
+475 AMRDSAQLE

-502 QQDAKT
+502 QQDATT

-523 GHGIVYPDQFL
+523 GHGIVFPDRFL

-559 SWERKG
+559 AWERKG
-565 TPVRVG
+565 MPVRVG

-578 FRHHDVAKLVTAAVN
+578 FRHHDVAKLVTAAVL
-593 RVGVSPHLIDLELT
+593 RAGVSPSLIDLELT

-615 EQARRQII
+615 EQARRQIV
-623 ALQKLGVSFSVDDF
+623 ALQKLGISFSVDDF
-637 GTGYASFTYIETLPL
+637 GTGYASFTYVETLPL

-658 QAFIHNMSSRPG
+658 RAFIHNISSRPG

-675 RAIIGLGRG
+675 RAIIGLSKS

-693 VETETQLAELREE
+693 VETEAQLDELRAE

-716 SRPLGAAEFETF
+716 SIPLEAPAFETF
-728 FRAHEAALSLSPT
+728 YNAHQARLASGGAS
-741 GQQQ
+741 QSA

>member
-1 MELAH
+1 MA
-6 TRRFR
+6 
-11 IFRNCAQS
+11 
-19 VDTTG
+19 
-24 DYMPFVVIVDDRAT
+24 FVVIVDDRAT
-38 NRSIFSKLAGSLGE
+38 NRSIFSKLAGSLGDD
-52 HIEVEAFAAPDPAL
+52 IEVEAFAAPDPAL
-66 KWIGSKIPDLI
+66 KSIGAKIPDLI

-89 AFTQQIRALPNG
+89 AFTQQIRSLPNG
-101 MDVPIIVITAYDDRA
+101 LDVPIIVITAYDDRA

-157 SRAYELAKELHDVE
+157 SRAYALAKELQDVE
-171 QERQEL
+171 LERQEL

-211 QTAALSGDADGGE
+211 QTAALDPDADGRE
-224 TGFKGEHANRSRQLD
+224 TGFQGEHAVRSRQLD
-239 ARVFATELALPA
+239 ARVFATELPLPA
-251 FEEEIADASG
+251 FEEEITDASG
-261 TNRVFLTTKTPLR
+261 TTRVFLTSKTPLR
-274 SAFNLVT
+274 SGSSLVT

-289 ITEIKRAERHL
+289 ITERKRAERHL
-300 HHVAHHDT
+300 HHVAHHDA

-315 LQVHLR
+315 MQVHLR
-321 LEDTIDTAAADN
+321 LEDAIDAATAEN
-333 SAFALHFLD
+333 CRFALHFLD

-358 DVLLAQ
+358 DVLLSK
-364 VAKRL
+364 VAERL
-369 ATVLGPKDILGRLG
+369 ATVVGPYDSLGRLG
-383 GDEFAVIQPYI
+383 GDEFAVIQPC
-394 GEGLD
+394 EGNGSH
-399 AEAEALILAEKIR
+399 AEAEAGALAERIR

-418 FEIDTRII
+418 FQIDGRVI
-426 HATCSLGITVFPRDG
+426 HTTCSLGITLFPRDG
-441 ATLDALLQN
+441 TTLDALLQN
-450 ADLAMYRAKTQG
+450 ADLAMYRAKAQG
-462 RNTVCLFEPEMQS
+462 RNAICFFESGMQS
-475 AVRDAAQLE
+475 AVREAAQIE
-484 IDLRAGLLNREL
+484 IDLRAGLLNEEL

-502 QQDAKT
+502 QQDALT
-508 RHITGAEALVRWNRP
+508 RRITGVEALVRWDRP
-523 GHGIVYPDQFL
+523 GHGIVYPDRFL

-565 TPVRVG
+565 IPVRVG

-578 FRHHDVAKLVTAAVN
+578 FRQHDVAKLVAEAVA
-593 RVGVSPHLIDLELT
+593 RAGVSPRLIDLELT
-607 ETTFLEDH
+607 ETTFLENH
-615 EQARRQII
+615 EEARRQII
-623 ALQKLGVSFSVDDF
+623 ALQQLGISFSVDDF

-670 GSAVI
+670 GSAVV

-693 VETETQLAELREE
+693 VETEAQFAELSAE
-706 GCDEVQGYLL
+706 GCDEMQGYLL
-716 SRPLGAAEFETF
+716 SRPLAAAELETFLSARQTTPARGAAGGPEPSEGTPG
-728 FRAHEAALSLSPT
+728 A
-741 GQQQ
+741 